1 MLRRDKAERQDLA
14 KYDALVENLQ
24 NGKKERIKRKSV
36 LVKNKDF

>member
-1 MLRRDKAERQDLA
+1 MLSRDKAESQDLA

-24 NGKKERIKRKSV
+24 NGNKERIKRKSV